1 VTTKAAIA
9 AVIPMRGM
17 RRGRIHHILPQTGPR
32 TSFSSWSITVTIS
45 IESRVMTVPD
55 RPTRGVAMVRSGQVI
70 FATCGIGLLLGLGG
84 CAAPASWQ
92 DGGGGALIVR
102 NNADGSVEL
111 TPDPAHRDRQAW
123 LERRRQDDAIQREI
137 YNWLSPAER

>member
-1 VTTKAAIA
+1 
-9 AVIPMRGM
+9 
-17 RRGRIHHILPQTGPR
+17 
-32 TSFSSWSITVTIS
+32 
-45 IESRVMTVPD
+45 
-55 RPTRGVAMVRSGQVI
+55 MVRSGQVI
-70 FATCGIGLLLGLGG
+70 FAACAVGLLLGLGG

-137 YNWLSPAER
+137 YNWLSPADR